1 MKRLFEYYK
10 RITETKLIEVTTISW
25 RIRVSIPVP
34 ITCEASALPFELIPL
49 DTVVATNISMKF

>member
-10 RITETKLIEVTTISW
+10 RITETKLIEATTISW

-34 ITCEASALPFELIPL
+34 LACEASALPFELIPL
-49 DTVVATNISMKF
+49 DNVTDANIKYL